1 MKRFL
6 RGFGHFVLSVFVSI
20 LVIPVLLAI
29 IFSIA
34 GIAHA
39 VGILPIIIGI
49 LCLPIYWFQRAVRGT
64 GDAPGP
70 PVELPPDERRS
81 N

>member
-20 LVIPVLLAI
+20 VVIPILLAI

-34 GIAHA
+34 GIGHD
-39 VGILPIIIGI
+39 VGILPVIIGM
-49 LCLPIYWFQRAVRGT
+49 LCLLIYWSQRAVRGT
-64 GDAPGP
+64 RDAPSP